1 MKKFKRE
8 TLNYKSKK
16 GVTLTV
22 LVVTIAVLLILAG
35 ITISAVFGDEGII
48 NKSKETKNNINN
60 GINSNLTK
68 LNELIDD
75 LNGEIDSNGG
85 STGGNTEEPAK
96 PEKPTTPASPT
107 EDTAPYYPDTTF
119 TKVDG
124 TDLDN
129 GLVIEDAI
137 GNQYVWIEVPKSLY
151 NDEAYNK
158 ETTAGDK
165 KPANSEEY
173 DKIEYCLHKYTNYYR
188 KGTSYTDTYYSDD
201 VTGLTETQYNDLK
214 HKMLKS
220 IYENGGFYVGR
231 YEAGI
236 ETNRT
241 ASGTPTVAPI
251 SKAGTVD
258 EPVYPY
264 TYVTCSQAQT
274 LASQLSTGKSYTT
287 SLMFGVQWD
296 LVLKHIEVKEVEKGT
311 ALATIQS
318 DLRTDS
324 SSWGNYYNANFEINR
339 GRYAK
344 YNKLSTWY
352 NYNTALAN
360 CVTYANATSTKVQAT
375 SSSNGILLTTGASDA
390 CKKMNIYDLAGNV
403 QEWTLEYAASTSTS
417 DPGAVRGGRY
427 DIKGGSPASHR
438 FYTRATYCRDFF
450 GFRLSLYR

>member
-85 STGGNTEEPAK
+85 STGGDTEEPAK

-151 NDEAYNK
+151 NNSKYNTK
-158 ETTAGDK
+158 TKAEDQ
-165 KPANSEEY
+165 KPVNSEDY
-173 DKIEYCLHKYTNYYR
+173 NKIEYCLHKYTEYY
-188 KGTSYTDTYYSDD
+188 KIADYSDIYYSNAT
-201 VTGLTETQYNDLK
+201 TGLTSTQYTKLK
-214 HKMLKS
+214 QKMLKS
-220 IYENGGFYVGR
+220 VYENGGFWLGR

-241 ASGTPTVAPI
+241 ANGTPTVAPI

-258 EPVYPY
+258 KPVYPY
-264 TYVTCSQAQT
+264 AYVTCSQAQT
-274 LASQLSTGKSYTT
+274 LVSQLSTEKSYTS
-287 SLMFGVQWD
+287 SLMFGIQWY
-296 LVLKHIEVKEVEKGT
+296 LVFKHIEVKEVEKGT

-318 DLRTDS
+318 AFMTDS
-324 SSWGNYYNANFEINR
+324 KDWGNYYNSSFTINR
-339 GRYAK
+339 GK
-344 YNKLSTWY
+344 YENDGVWY
-352 NYNTALAN
+352 NYNVALAN
-360 CVTYANATSTKVQAT
+360 CVTYTNGISTKVQAT
-375 SSSNGILLTTGASDA
+375 SNSNLILLTTGASDT

-403 QEWTLEYAASTSTS
+403 YEWTLEYTGNSGVPCAL
-417 DPGAVRGGRY
+417 RGGNCVQLSSNAPVGWRY
-427 DIKGGSPASHR
+427 CSKNDCYR
-438 FYTRATYCRDFF
+438 F
-450 GFRLSLYR
+450 SLWI